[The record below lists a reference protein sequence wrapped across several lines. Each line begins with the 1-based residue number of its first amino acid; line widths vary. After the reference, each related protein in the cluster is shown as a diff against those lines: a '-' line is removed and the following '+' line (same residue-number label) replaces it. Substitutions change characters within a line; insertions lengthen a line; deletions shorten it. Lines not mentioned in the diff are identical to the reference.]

1 MRRVRLG
8 TLVEARTLLDA
19 EAGSEGTERS
29 ARGDG
34 GENRDHV
41 LRIGHVFALCS
52 LELPAVAQGSAYDS
66 SAAPVLPRRRRARV
80 VLAGCGRAA
89 PRPAVAVRAGPP
101 ARGGVRRRAVPA
113 RGSRARADRGGPS
126 PAAARPADARPGRG
140 GAGGGRRRPPPP
152 RRHARVPDGGGPAP
166 LPPGRT

>member
-66 SAAPVLPRRRRARV
+66 PAAPVLPRRRGPRF
-80 VLAGCGRAA
+80 VLPRRGGAA
-89 PRPAVAVRAGPP
+89 SGAAVAVRTGAP
-101 ARGGVRRRAVPA
+101 ARGRARRRAVPA
-113 RGSRARADRGGPS
+113 RGPRADPDRGRAGPAPACRAHARGGGGGARIGGRRARA
-126 PAAARPADARPGRG
+126 ARRDGVVRYVGNLALLHRP
-140 GAGGGRRRPPPP
+140 
-152 RRHARVPDGGGPAP
+152 
-166 LPPGRT
+166 

>member
-52 LELPAVAQGSAYDS
+52 LELPAVTQGSAYDS
-66 SAAPVLPRRRRARV
+66 SAAPVLPRRGRARV
-80 VLAGCGRAA
+80 LLARCGRAA
-89 PRPAVAVRAGPP
+89 PRSALAVRTGPSP
-101 ARGGVRRRAVPA
+101 RGGVRCLAVPA
-113 RGSRARADRGGPS
+113 RGPGARADRGGPR
-126 PAAARPADARPGRG
+126 PAAARR
-140 GAGGGRRRPPPP
+140 
-152 RRHARVPDGGGPAP
+152 
-166 LPPGRT
+166 